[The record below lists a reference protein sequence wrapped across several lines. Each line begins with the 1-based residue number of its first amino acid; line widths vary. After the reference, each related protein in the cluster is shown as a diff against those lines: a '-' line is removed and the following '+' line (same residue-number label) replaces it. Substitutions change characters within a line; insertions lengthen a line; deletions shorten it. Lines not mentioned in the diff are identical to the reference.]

1 MLQTLASSWTACTAD
16 PVELPWRR
24 WIHAW
29 TLCPSPCPPHSNRR
43 SALWRHPCVSWTP
56 SQLWLSEPCEEKQMF
71 KTQKLIISMF
81 NIWNMYYEVSVNL
94 LVNLTNIVGSFNFIR
109 LCVVWIIDNKL
120 DIQNTMGETLEQ
132 LTNRFIWVIRV
143 GTQHYTRQ
151 SMRGHWWGTVSL
163 NTFMAFLCSI
173 RWFSSF
179 SRVSI
184 SSSTNKEYL
193 SRRILSS
200 SCKPWM
206 QSMPMSHK
214 KSPLDLM
221 LLRWQLTA
229 WTWPHSNN
237 LLLLYNYP
245 HIEEKL
251 LL

>member
-29 TLCPSPCPPHSNRR
+29 TLCPSPCPPHSNRH

-132 LTNRFIWVIRV
+132 LTCHPALHKAIYER
-143 GTQHYTRQ
+143 
-151 SMRGHWWGTVSL
+151 SLMGHSL
-163 NTFMAFLCSI
+163 S
-173 RWFSSF
+173 
-179 SRVSI
+179 
-184 SSSTNKEYL
+184 KYL
-193 SRRILSS
+193 
-200 SCKPWM
+200 
-206 QSMPMSHK
+206 HG
-214 KSPLDLM
+214 
-221 LLRWQLTA
+221 LLVFHQMIQ
-229 WTWPHSNN
+229 
-237 LLLLYNYP
+237 LLLSGL
-245 HIEEKL
+245 HFFL
-251 LL
+251 H

>member
-1 MLQTLASSWTACTAD
+1 MLQTWASSWTACTAD

-132 LTNRFIWVIRV
+132 LTCHPALHKAIYER
-143 GTQHYTRQ
+143 
-151 SMRGHWWGTVSL
+151 SLMGHSL
-163 NTFMAFLCSI
+163 S
-173 RWFSSF
+173 
-179 SRVSI
+179 
-184 SSSTNKEYL
+184 KYL
-193 SRRILSS
+193 
-200 SCKPWM
+200 
-206 QSMPMSHK
+206 HG
-214 KSPLDLM
+214 
-221 LLRWQLTA
+221 LLVFHQMIQ
-229 WTWPHSNN
+229 
-237 LLLLYNYP
+237 LLLSGL
-245 HIEEKL
+245 HFFL
-251 LL
+251 H

>member
-1 MLQTLASSWTACTAD
+1 MVHIYFYKWGYKMLQTWASSWTACTAD

-29 TLCPSPCPPHSNRR
+29 TLCPSPCPPHSNRH

-132 LTNRFIWVIRV
+132 LTNRFIWMIRYIPPSITQGNLWEVID
-143 GTQHYTRQ
+143 GAQ
-151 SMRGHWWGTVSL
+151 SL
-163 NTFMAFLCSI
+163 
-173 RWFSSF
+173 
-179 SRVSI
+179 
-184 SSSTNKEYL
+184 
-193 SRRILSS
+193 
-200 SCKPWM
+200 
-206 QSMPMSHK
+206 
-214 KSPLDLM
+214 
-221 LLRWQLTA
+221 
-229 WTWPHSNN
+229 
-237 LLLLYNYP
+237 
-245 HIEEKL
+245 
-251 LL
+251 